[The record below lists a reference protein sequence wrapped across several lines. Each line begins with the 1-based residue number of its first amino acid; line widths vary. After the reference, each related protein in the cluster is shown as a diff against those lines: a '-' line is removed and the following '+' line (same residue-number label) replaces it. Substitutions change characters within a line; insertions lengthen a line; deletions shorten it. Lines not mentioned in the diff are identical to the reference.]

1 MKCTGISYSWYAFS
15 LPRSKK
21 LLRLQSTLS
30 LMTLFVICTSTLSLM
45 KSHTLLSSLIQIRTL
60 VATLERSPGQP
71 GLVFII
77 CKPEILQQA
86 RTTAEVQSESSNRS
100 NFRRNC
106 PAKAVVHIRHS
117 CRERLFQFSETSTVH
132 LPLRRPI
139 VVGPTH
145 CWWVK
150 GFLIRIWVLS
160 AINLTLLPIR
170 RLARR
175 WIFYLTRQCSRQK
188 K

>member
-117 CRERLFQFSETSTVH
+117 CRERLFQFSETSTSSSQEATCGGTNALLMGERISDQDIGLVNNQPH
-132 LPLRRPI
+132 SSSSREA
-139 VVGPTH
+139 TH
-145 CWWVK
+145 A
-150 GFLIRIWVLS
+150 GGSFS
-160 AINLTLLPIR
+160 
-170 RLARR
+170 
-175 WIFYLTRQCSRQK
+175 
-188 K
+188 